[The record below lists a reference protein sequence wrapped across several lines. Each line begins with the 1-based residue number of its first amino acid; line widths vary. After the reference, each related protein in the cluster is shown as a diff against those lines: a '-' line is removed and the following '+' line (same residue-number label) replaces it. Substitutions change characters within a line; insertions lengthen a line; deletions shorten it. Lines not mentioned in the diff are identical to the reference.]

1 MIQTKETKLDK
12 IRSRPRFKIYSL
24 LSKTDYTE
32 KLNQYLEENS
42 KDFYGNIN
50 AEVAEI
56 SVRTPQENYWKP
68 RLALRIEEEGKNTVI
83 RGVFGPSSS
92 VWTFFVFLYFA
103 WSMGVIVFGTMVLV
117 EKQIGSNE
125 FPWALSVA
133 ILSLILLGLT
143 YLASLIGQAKAK
155 EEMQKLREFAVKANS

>member
-12 IRSRPRFKIYSL
+12 IRSRPRFKIYTP
-24 LSKTDYTE
+24 LSKTDYIK
-32 KLNQYLEENS
+32 KLKQYLEENS

-83 RGVFGPSSS
+83 RGVFGPSS
-92 VWTFFVFLYFA
+92 FFVFLYFT

-155 EEMQKLREFAVKANS
+155 EEMKKLREFAVKANS